1 MRNSQFAIRNSLSPS
16 MLRIATSP
24 TGRGKGKLTR
34 TDMFKPLCS
43 GGECRDG
50 ISKRET
56 GKGDHNERRR
66 NVISSGFIN
75 KKLFKQSS
83 PQSLSVN
90 HPSSN

>member
-1 MRNSQFAIRNSLSPS
+1 MRALSVKCFAF
-16 MLRIATSP
+16 ATSP
-24 TGRGKGKLTR
+24 KGRGKYILTCKEK
-34 TDMFKPLCS
+34 FKSLCS

-66 NVISSGFIN
+66 NVISSGFID

-90 HPSSN
+90 HPSSNV